1 MKNQNLRQRIEQLF
15 GLPAMKMP
23 WTLYLAQLNEAGKL
37 TARSTMD
44 ILTVVLTSL
53 EELEE
58 KVKSDELTYISAT
71 PIPSSTPLVDVPS
84 QAQNTTPPP
93 PKVEE
98 KPQDLPQ
105 ELKV

>member
-1 MKNQNLRQRIEQLF
+1 MKNQTLRNRIEQLF

-44 ILTVVLTSL
+44 ILTVVLTSM

-58 KVKSDELTYISAT
+58 KVKNLDIPQISAT
-71 PIPSSTPLVDVPS
+71 TPLPS
-84 QAQNTTPPP
+84 PTVEVSPAQAQNTTPPP
-93 PKVEE
+93 SKEE
-98 KPQDLPQ
+98 IKPQELPQ